1 MKTTHLSNM
10 NPGLPRKLSD
20 HLVQIRQPIL
30 ALSLML
36 LSMGGVSAANLTWDA
51 GNTNNGATINPA
63 SGSWNTDTAN
73 LGWNNGS
80 GNVSWTQTS
89 TTAGLNGA
97 IFNGPDAAAG
107 TYQISLDL
115 GQIAFTNLAINANGY
130 TFNGPG
136 SMFLNTSGTLLVADG
151 KNVTFNNNFAQ
162 NNSAKFWQLG
172 TGPVPATM
180 TVNGNIAGDQIVFN
194 STNGSTFLLGGNTA
208 GSVVTI
214 DANVW
219 QTNGTSTGVA
229 TWQVGRAVPG
239 SGNNNTGV
247 FVLDGPNT
255 VMNFNTSLQISRGGG
270 NGTVILQNGATMN
283 VGTVSAAQNV
293 QIESESGGTPH
304 GTFKMYGGTLNVGAV
319 GSGTAI
325 GQIKL
330 AQQGSPAGA
339 TAVFTQTGGVVNA
352 WGGIFIG
359 AASGTFNGG
368 TAAFT
373 NSGGFLYIGSG
384 GSIGVSRGTVFPPT
398 NYFVLSGGTVG
409 ALSSWI
415 SSVPMMLDTLNG
427 NITFQCADANT
438 TPFNISLSG
447 ALTGPGGLNK
457 TGGGTLQLSGANN
470 YAGST
475 VVSDG
480 TLRIIT
486 SLSPTNGPVVLDGS
500 AGSPVNTVQVA
511 NVGQFWSIGNLT
523 YAAGTP
529 TADFNY
535 LTFVPST
542 TVAPIQVNGNLTFT
556 VTPQVT
562 IAGSGIP
569 VGDYPLIQYTGTLS
583 GTPPTT
589 PVSLPPGTV
598 ATIVNNTASKRIVLH
613 VTSGANPALS
623 WRVGNG
629 VWDINGTPNWTQLGS
644 PATYNPDDGTKSL
657 LFDDTASGTSP
668 ITVTLNSIVHPAGVT
683 ANNTTKSYI
692 FAGNGSIDGSAT
704 FTKSGTGMVTMATTN
719 TYTGGTTI
727 NAGQL
732 NINYGGDGSLNSAIG
747 TGPLTNVLGAKIDN
761 TSGHAVTLLTPIPQ
775 YWLDDWTFVG
785 SANFNTGPGAVTLG
799 SSVVT
804 LTVVSN
810 AFEVGGTIS
819 DNGLGYKLFKAGNG
833 ALTLRTDNSFAGG
846 LELGSGV
853 LNLGSANCA
862 GNGILTIDGG
872 AIDNV
877 SGSDLTLGGVLSVS
891 IPIANGGTF
900 TFLGTSSLDLGPAT
914 INANNG
920 QVMFW
925 NIVTNTLTTE
935 GDIVSGNTTITKIGK
950 GTLVIGGFG
959 ASSQFTGIINEGQ
972 VDLAK
977 GAGVAVGTGGQGLLV
992 QSNSVVRITGDTGNQ
1007 IANSPTTYVQTR
1019 LSSGGVLDLNG
1030 RSETLDMLSITNGI
1044 LRNGA
1049 SGTLSTLT
1057 IVGTTGVHPTNTL
1070 TLNDVNCQFDV
1081 PPADAELDIAAT
1093 IDGAGSLVKTG
1104 LGTLSLLNSN
1114 NYTGNITVSSG
1125 TLVLAFPSLSTNS
1138 AVNVATN
1145 ATLGTNA
1152 ILNLNFANSETNTV
1166 STLVLG
1172 GVSKAP
1178 GIYNAITDPHY
1189 ITGSGS
1195 LQVIPVSTI
1204 NPLPGPIQ
1212 FNVQSSVSGSTLALS
1227 WPTNLGW
1234 ILQSQ
1239 TNALSTGLVNN
1250 SNAWF
1255 DMPGSA
1261 AVTSTNLTINPTNS
1275 TVFFRLRL
1283 P

>member
-1 MKTTHLSNM
+1 M
-10 NPGLPRKLSD
+10 LP
-20 HLVQIRQPIL
+20 
-30 ALSLML
+30 SLESLGATICYL
-36 LSMGGVSAANLTWDA
+36 LIVLLMFGSAVNASAANLIWDA
-51 GNTNNGATINPA
+51 GNTNNGAVIDPA
-63 SGSWNTDTAN
+63 SGSWDTDTTTN
-73 LGWNNGS
+73 LSWNNGS

-89 TTAGLNGA
+89 TTAGINGA

-115 GQIAFTNLAINANGY
+115 GQIAFTNLTINASGY
-130 TFNGPG
+130 TFNGPN
-136 SMFLNTSGTLLVADG
+136 SMFMNTSGTLLVADG
-151 KNVTFNNNFAQ
+151 KSVTFNNNFAQ

-172 TGPVPATM
+172 TGPVPATV
-180 TVNGNIAGDQIVFN
+180 TVNGNITGDQIVFN

-208 GSVVTI
+208 ASVTTI

-219 QTNGTSTGVA
+219 QTNGTSTGA
-229 TWQVGRAVPG
+229 NTWQVGRAVTG
-239 SGNNNTGV
+239 SGGNNTGV

-270 NGTVILQNGATMN
+270 SGTVILQNGATMN
-283 VGTVSAAQNV
+283 VGTVSSAQNI

-325 GQIKL
+325 GQIIL
-330 AQQGSPAGA
+330 ARQGSPAGA

-352 WGGIFIG
+352 WGGIFFG
-359 AASGTFNGG
+359 ASSGTFTGG

-384 GSIGVSRGTVFPPT
+384 GSIGVSRGAVFPPT

-409 ALSSWI
+409 ALASWI
-415 SSVPMMLDTLNG
+415 SSVPMTLDTLNG

-457 TGGGTLQLSGANN
+457 SGGGTLQLSGANN

-475 VVSDG
+475 VISNG

-486 SLSPTNGPVVLDGS
+486 SLSPTNGPVTLDGS

-542 TVAPIQVNGNLTFT
+542 TVAPIQVNGNLAFT

-583 GTPPTT
+583 GTPPTA
-589 PVSLPPGTV
+589 PASLPPGTT
-598 ATIVNNTASKRIVLH
+598 ATIVNNTGSKSIVLH
-613 VTSGANPALS
+613 VTSGVNPPVS

-629 VWDINGTPNWTQLGS
+629 VWDINTTPNWTQLGS
-644 PATYNPDDGTKSL
+644 PATYSPDNGTKSL

-668 ITVTLNSIVHPAGVT
+668 ITVTLNAVVHPAGVT

-692 FAGNGSIDGSAT
+692 LSGNGAIDGSAT
-704 FTKSGTGMVTMATTN
+704 FTKSGTGTFTLGTTN

-761 TSGHAVTLLTPIPQ
+761 TSGHAVTLLTPIQQ

-785 SANFNTGPGAVTLG
+785 STNFNTGPGAVTLG

-810 AFEVGGTIS
+810 TLEVGGAIA

-833 ALTLRTDNSFAGG
+833 ALTLRTDSSFAGG

-877 SGSDLTLGGVLSVS
+877 SGSDLTLSGILSVS

-900 TFLGTSSLDLGPAT
+900 TFLGTSNLDLGPVT
-914 INANNG
+914 INPNNG

-925 NIVTNTLTTE
+925 NIVTNTLTME
-935 GDIVSGNTTITKIGK
+935 GDIASGNTTITKIGK

-959 ASSQFTGIINEGQ
+959 SASQFTGIINEGQ

-977 GAGVAVGTGGQGLLV
+977 QVGVAVGNGGQGLLV

-1007 IANSPTTYVQTR
+1007 IVNSPTTYMLTR

-1049 SGTLSTLT
+1049 GGTISTLT
-1057 IVGTTGVHPTNTL
+1057 IVGTTGVHATNTL
-1070 TLNDVNCQFDV
+1070 TLNDVNCRFDV
-1081 PPADAELDIAAT
+1081 PAADAELDIAAT
-1093 IDGAGSLVKTG
+1093 IDGTGSLVKTG
-1104 LGTLSLLNSN
+1104 LGMLSLLNSN
-1114 NYTGNITVSSG
+1114 NYTGNTTISNG
-1125 TLVLAFPSLSTNS
+1125 TLVLAFPGL
-1138 AVNVATN
+1138 ATN
-1145 ATLGTNA
+1145 ATVTVATGA
-1152 ILNLNFANSETNTV
+1152 ILNLNFANAETNTV
-1166 STLVLG
+1166 NALILG
-1172 GVSKAP
+1172 GVSKTP
-1178 GIYNAITDPHY
+1178 GIYSAGTDPLY

-1195 LQVIPVSTI
+1195 LQVVPVSTI
-1204 NPLPGPIQ
+1204 NPLRGPVQ
-1212 FNVQSSVSGSTLALS
+1212 FSVSGSTLALS

-1239 TNALSTGLVNN
+1239 TNALSTGLVTN
-1250 SNAWF
+1250 SSAWF
-1255 DMPGSA
+1255 DVSGSA
-1261 AVTSTNLTINPTNS
+1261 AVTSTNLTINPTNPS
-1275 TVFFRLRL
+1275 VFFRLRL

>member
-1 MKTTHLSNM
+1 MKINEKPSAQGILLKPM
-10 NPGLPRKLSD
+10 VPGLE
-20 HLVQIRQPIL
+20 
-30 ALSLML
+30 SLGTTICYWLIVVLMFG
-36 LSMGGVSAANLTWDA
+36 SSVNASAVNWIWDA
-51 GNTNNGATINPA
+51 GNITNGAAIDPA
-63 SGSWNTDTAN
+63 GGNWNTDAAN
-73 LGWNNGS
+73 LGWNNG
-80 GNVSWTQTS
+80 GTNVSWTQTS
-89 TTAGLNGA
+89 TTAGINGA
-97 IFNGPDAAAG
+97 MFNGPDAAAD

-115 GQIAFTNLAINANGY
+115 GQIAFTNLTINASGY
-130 TFNGPG
+130 TFNGPN
-136 SMFLNTSGTLLVADG
+136 SMFMNTSGTLLVADG
-151 KNVTFNNNFAQ
+151 KSVTFNNNFAQ

-180 TVNGNIAGDQIVFN
+180 TVNGNITGDQIVFN

-208 GSVVTI
+208 ASVTTI

-219 QTNGTSTGVA
+219 QTNGTSTGA
-229 TWQVGRAVPG
+229 NTWQVGRAVTG
-239 SGNNNTGV
+239 SGGNNTGV

-270 NGTVILQNGATMN
+270 NGTVIVQNGATMN
-283 VGTVSAAQNV
+283 VGTVSSAQNV

-325 GQIKL
+325 GQIIL
-330 AQQGSPAGA
+330 ARQGSSAGA

-352 WGGIFIG
+352 WGGIFFG
-359 AASGTFNGG
+359 ASSGTFNGG

-384 GSIGVSRGTVFPPT
+384 GSIGVSRGAVFPPT

-415 SSVPMMLDTLNG
+415 SSVPMTLDTLNG

-457 TGGGTLQLSGANN
+457 SGGGTLQLSGANN

-475 VVSDG
+475 VVSNG

-486 SLSPTNGPVVLDGS
+486 NLSPTNGPVTLDGS

-511 NVGQFWSIGNLT
+511 NVGQYWSIGNLT

-542 TVAPIQVNGNLTFT
+542 TVAPIQVNGNLSFT

-569 VGDYPLIQYTGTLS
+569 VGDYPLIHYTGTLS
-583 GTPPTT
+583 GTPPAT
-589 PVSLPPGTV
+589 PASLPPGTT
-598 ATIVNNTASKRIVLH
+598 ATIVNNTGSKSIVLH
-613 VTSGANPALS
+613 VTSGVNPPLS
-623 WRVGNG
+623 WRVGDG
-629 VWDINGTPNWTQLGS
+629 VWDINTTPNWTQLGS

-668 ITVTLNSIVHPAGVT
+668 ITVTLNGILHPAGVT
-683 ANNTTKSYI
+683 ANNTTKNYI
-692 FAGNGSIDGSAT
+692 LSGNGAIDGSAT
-704 FTKSGTGMVTMATTN
+704 FTKSGTGTVTMGTTN

-810 AFEVGGTIS
+810 TLEVGGPIS
-819 DNGLGYKLFKAGNG
+819 DNGLSYRLFKSGNG

-853 LNLGSANCA
+853 LNFGSANCA

-877 SGSDLTLGGVLSVS
+877 SGSDLTLGGILSVS

-900 TFLGTSSLDLGPAT
+900 TFLGTGNLDLGPAT
-914 INANNG
+914 INPNNG

-925 NIVTNTLTTE
+925 NIVTNTLTME
-935 GDIVSGNTTITKIGK
+935 GDIASGNTTITKIGK

-959 ASSQFTGIINEGQ
+959 SAGQFTGIINEGQ

-992 QSNSVVRITGDTGNQ
+992 QSNSVVRITGDSGNQ
-1007 IANSPTTYVQTR
+1007 IANSPTSYILTR
-1019 LSSGGVLDLNG
+1019 LCSGGVLDLNG
-1030 RSETLDMLSITNGI
+1030 RTETLDMLSITNGI

-1049 SGTLSTLT
+1049 SGTISTLT

-1081 PPADAELDIAAT
+1081 PAADAELDIAAT
-1093 IDGAGSLVKTG
+1093 IDGAGALVKTG

-1114 NYTGNITVSSG
+1114 NYTGNTTISNG
-1125 TLVLAFPSLSTNS
+1125 TLVLAFPSLSTTS
-1138 AVNVATN
+1138 TVSVAT
-1145 ATLGTNA
+1145 GA
-1152 ILNLNFANSETNTV
+1152 ILNLNFANAETNTV
-1166 STLVLG
+1166 NALVLG
-1172 GVSKAP
+1172 GISKTP
-1178 GIYNAITDPHY
+1178 GIYNATTDPLY
-1189 ITGSGS
+1189 ITGSGG
-1195 LQVIPVSTI
+1195 LQVVPVSTI
-1204 NPLPGPIQ
+1204 NPLPGLVQ
-1212 FNVQSSVSGSTLALS
+1212 FSVQSSVSGSSLALS

-1239 TNALSTGLVNN
+1239 TNTLNTGLVTN

-1261 AVTSTNLTINPTNS
+1261 AVTSTNLSINPTNPS
-1275 TVFFRLRL
+1275 VFFRLRL